1 MKSKEQEAKERR
13 DMTKAAAMVLQ
24 VSLSAICPILLLL
37 SVGMWLDGKYGNG
50 GYWFTAFGII
60 CGVYSAYKG
69 SYQLIKDVW
78 LKKEE
83 ENEVYS
89 ESDKQL

>member
-13 DMTKAAAMVLQ
+13 DMVKAASMVLQ

-60 CGVYSAYKG
+60 CGIYSGYKG

-83 ENEVYS
+83 ENVETS
-89 ESDKQL
+89 GSDNG

>member
-13 DMTKAAAMVLQ
+13 DVIKAASMVLQ
-24 VSLSAICPILLLL
+24 VSLSAVCPILLLL

-50 GYWFTAFGII
+50 GYWFTAAGII
-60 CGVYSAYKG
+60 CGIYSAYKG

-83 ENEVYS
+83 KDVEVHS
-89 ESDKQL
+89 EDDK

>member
-1 MKSKEQEAKERR
+1 MNPKEQR
-13 DMTKAAAMVLQ
+13 DIIKASSMVLQ

-50 GYWFTAFGII
+50 GYWFTAAGII
-60 CGVYSAYKG
+60 CGIYSGYKG

-78 LKKEE
+78 IKEE
-83 ENEVYS
+83 KKNEIP
-89 ESDKQL
+89 ESNDK

>member
-37 SVGMWLDGKYGNG
+37 SVGIWLDGKYGNG

>member
-13 DMTKAAAMVLQ
+13 DVMKAFSMVLQ

-37 SVGMWLDGKYGNG
+37 SVGIWLDSEFGNG
-50 GYWFTAFGII
+50 GYWFTAFGVI
-60 CGVYSAYKG
+60 CGIYSGYKG

-78 LKKEE
+78 LKEE
-83 ENEVYS
+83 KKDAENSGSNDE
-89 ESDKQL
+89 

>member
-13 DMTKAAAMVLQ
+13 DMTKAASMVLQ

-37 SVGMWLDGKYGNG
+37 SVGIWLDSEFGNG
-50 GYWFTAFGII
+50 GYWFTAIGII
-60 CGVYSAYKG
+60 CGIYSGYKG

-78 LKKEE
+78 LKEE
-83 ENEVYS
+83 KQNGEIPQSN
-89 ESDKQL
+89 DK